1 MNDNENTTYKEAWE
15 RLSKQYLKEN
25 ILLAI
30 YVERVKSNK
39 INIHNKM
46 FKKEHKNL
54 KSESKQISIN
64 SRID

>member
-15 RLSKQYLKEN
+15 RLLQYLTEN

-30 YVERVKSNK
+30 CVERVKSNK

>member
-1 MNDNENTTYKEAWE
+1 M
-15 RLSKQYLKEN
+15 
-25 ILLAI
+25 LLAI
-30 YVERVKSNK
+30 CVERVKSNK